1 MSDKPEMSVSART
14 SSIKTPKY
22 TLLRP
27 IQQRAAAD
35 IGITLSV
42 DIEMVFL
49 TTSQLRIGTARYGGQ
64 VFRAELP
71 CSHFLTHLGA

>member
-1 MSDKPEMSVSART
+1 MSVLART
-14 SSIKTPKY
+14 SSFKIPKY

-27 IQQRAAAD
+27 TQQRAAAD
-35 IGITLSV
+35 NSNSLSI

-49 TTSQLRIGTARYGGQ
+49 TPSQLRIGEAQYEFL

-71 CSHFLTHLGA
+71 